1 MSDEDQEHEEDSTEE
16 ESLELVEIDKEAEA
30 DELDELEVDES
41 DEMDEMDE
49 VVEEKVPE
57 KGAYLVIGQ
66 GDFSTVMSNRG
77 ADDPGDN
84 TLSAPHAVCKFG
96 DMLFVSDWGNHRVL
110 VWDQFPEENGEPSN
124 VVLGQEDF
132 ADCLENRGFSTT
144 LDEMTSGLGDEDLDG
159 FTISKAEEDTLS
171 MPSGLCVIDG
181 KLYVV
186 DSGNHR
192 AARWNGIPSEDG
204 EPPSLVMGQDNLE
217 ENEANRQGL
226 VGSGSL
232 FFPAGI
238 CSGDD
243 QHVFIADKDNHRVLI
258 WKKIPFSDGWNA
270 DLSLGQPGMDDRDAN
285 RGDFENVQQDTLSFP
300 TGVCYDVENDK
311 VFVADQGNN
320 RVLIWNS
327 LPRDTGQPADVVI
340 GQEDFVSRSPNM
352 GKGERRA
359 SQDSLYFPNDVV
371 VGKTGFFV
379 SDSGNNRVLY
389 WKEVPTENGQPADM
403 VFGQSNFSDNN
414 YNRYGPANAST
425 LNDPYGLWLEEEE
438 NPEWV
443 PPDERT
449 EKNLEEAA
457 LDESSP
463 EEDAEETDTEEEGA
477 EENNT
482 EEEGVEEDNTEEEIP
497 EYLFKLFIAD
507 RGNSRVVVWN
517 ELPILRKEEEDE
529 EDDDEIEVEDANL
542 LIGEDEDDYPVE
554 EEDEDG
560 SPEELPA
567 V

>member
-1 MSDEDQEHEEDSTEE
+1 MSDEDQEHKEDSNEE
-16 ESLELVEIDKEAEA
+16 ESLELVETDEE

-41 DEMDEMDE
+41 EEVDELDE
-49 VVEEKVPE
+49 VVEEKAPE
-57 KGAYLVIGQ
+57 KGAYLIIGQ

-84 TLSAPHAVCKFG
+84 TLSAPQDVCRFG
-96 DMLFVSDWGNHRVL
+96 EMLFVADGGNHRVL

-144 LDEMTSGLGDEDLDG
+144 LDEMTSGLGDENLDG

-171 MPSGLCVIDG
+171 MPAGLCVIDG

-192 AARWNGIPSEDG
+192 VARWNGIPSDDG
-204 EPPSLVMGQDNLE
+204 EPPTLVMGQDNLE

-243 QHVFIADKDNHRVLI
+243 QHVFVADKDNHRVLI

-270 DLSLGQPGMDDRDAN
+270 DISLGQPGMDERDAN

-300 TGVCYDVENDK
+300 TGVFYDVENDK
-311 VFVADQGNN
+311 IFVVDQGNH

-340 GQEDFVSRSPNM
+340 GQKDFVSRSPNM
-352 GKGERRA
+352 GKGENRA
-359 SQDSLYFPNDVV
+359 SQDSMYFPRDVIA
-371 VGKTGFFV
+371 GKTGLFV

-389 WKEVPTENGQPADM
+389 WKEIPTENGQPADM
-403 VFGQSNFSDNN
+403 VFGQTNFFDNR
-414 YNRYGPANAST
+414 YNRNGTANAST

-438 NPEWV
+438 NPEWT
-443 PPDERT
+443 PPEESAL
-449 EKNLEEAA
+449 EKTQEEET

-463 EEDAEETDTEEEGA
+463 GEGA
-477 EENNT
+477 EEDT
-482 EEEGVEEDNTEEEIP
+482 AEEEIP

-507 RGNSRVVVWN
+507 RGNSRGAVWN
-517 ELPILRKEEEDE
+517 ELPVSSKAEDE
-529 EDDDEIEVEDANL
+529 YEDDQIEVEDPNL
-542 LIGEDEDDYPVE
+542 LIGEDEDDYSVD

-560 SPEELPA
+560 SPEELPSA
-567 V
+567 

>member
-1 MSDEDQEHEEDSTEE
+1 VGMSDEDQEHKEDSNEE
-16 ESLELVEIDKEAEA
+16 ESLELVETDEE

-41 DEMDEMDE
+41 EEVDELDE
-49 VVEEKVPE
+49 VVEEKAPE
-57 KGAYLVIGQ
+57 KGAYLIIGQ
-66 GDFSTVMSNRG
+66 GDFSTIMSNRG

-84 TLSAPHAVCKFG
+84 TLSAPQDICKFG
-96 DMLFVSDWGNHRVL
+96 EMLFVSDGGNHRVL

-144 LDEMTSGLGDEDLDG
+144 LDEMTSGLGDENLDG

-171 MPSGLCVIDG
+171 MPAGLCVIDG

-186 DSGNHR
+186 DGGNHR
-192 AARWNGIPSEDG
+192 VARWNGIPSDDG
-204 EPPSLVMGQDNLE
+204 EPPTLVMGQDNLE

-243 QHVFIADKDNHRVLI
+243 QHVFVADKDNHRVLI

-270 DLSLGQPGMDDRDAN
+270 DISLGQPGMDERDAN

-300 TGVCYDVENDK
+300 TGVFYDVENDK
-311 VFVADQGNN
+311 VFVVDQGNH

-340 GQEDFVSRSPNM
+340 GQKDFVSRSPNM
-352 GKGERRA
+352 GKGENRA
-359 SQDSLYFPNDVV
+359 SQDSMYFPRDVIA
-371 VGKTGFFV
+371 GKMGMFV

-389 WKEVPTENGQPADM
+389 WKEIPTENGQPADM
-403 VFGQSNFSDNN
+403 VFGQTNFYDNRH
-414 YNRYGPANAST
+414 NRNGQANAST

-438 NPEWV
+438 NPEWT
-443 PPDERT
+443 PPEESAL
-449 EKNLEEAA
+449 EKTQEEEI

-463 EEDAEETDTEEEGA
+463 EEGA
-477 EENNT
+477 EEDA
-482 EEEGVEEDNTEEEIP
+482 VEEEIP

-507 RGNSRVVVWN
+507 RGNSRVAVWN
-517 ELPILRKEEEDE
+517 ELPVTSKEEDE
-529 EDDDEIEVEDANL
+529 HEDDEIEIEDSNL
-542 LIGEDEDDYPVE
+542 LMGEDDYSVD
-554 EEDEDG
+554 EED
-560 SPEELPA
+560 SPPEELPS

>member
-1 MSDEDQEHEEDSTEE
+1 MLDADQEHKEDSNED
-16 ESLELVEIDKEAEA
+16 ESLELVETGDE
-30 DELDELEVDES
+30 ELDELEVDES
-41 DEMDEMDE
+41 DEVDELDE

-57 KGAYLVIGQ
+57 KGAYLIIGQ

-84 TLSAPHAVCKFG
+84 TLSAPQGVCKFG
-96 DMLFVSDWGNHRVL
+96 DMLFVSDAGNHRVM

-132 ADCLENRGFSTT
+132 ADCMENRGLSTT
-144 LDEMTSGLGDEDLDG
+144 LDEMTSGLGDENLDG

-171 MPSGLCVIDG
+171 LPAGLCVIEG

-192 AARWNGIPSEDG
+192 VARWNGIPSEDG
-204 EPPSLVMGQDNLE
+204 EPPTLVMGQDNLE

-232 FFPAGI
+232 FFPTGI

-243 QHVFIADKDNHRVLI
+243 QHVFVADKDNHRVLI
-258 WKKIPFSDGWNA
+258 WKKTPFSDGWNA
-270 DLSLGQPGMDDRDAN
+270 DLSLGQVGMDERDAN
-285 RGDFENVQQDTLSFP
+285 RGDFDNVQQDTLSFP
-300 TGVCYDVENDK
+300 TGVFYDEESGK
-311 VFVADQGNN
+311 VFVVDQGNN

-340 GQEDFVSRSPNM
+340 GQKDFVSRSPNM
-352 GKGERRA
+352 GKGENRA
-359 SQDSLYFPNDVV
+359 TQESMYFPRDVV
-371 VGKTGFFV
+371 AGRMGLFV

-389 WKEVPTENGQPADM
+389 WKEIPTENGQPADM
-403 VFGQSNFSDNN
+403 VFGQTNFFDNK
-414 YNRYGPANAST
+414 YNRHAQANAST

-438 NPEWV
+438 NPEWI
-443 PPDERT
+443 PPE
-449 EKNLEEAA
+449 ENAEEEAQEEA
-457 LDESSP
+457 SEEVLDQSP
-463 EEDAEETDTEEEGA
+463 TEDDAEDETA
-477 EENNT
+477 EEP
-482 EEEGVEEDNTEEEIP
+482 IP

-517 ELPILRKEEEDE
+517 ELPIISNEEDIDEDEQIEVEDPNLLIGDDDDDYLDEEDE
-529 EDDDEIEVEDANL
+529 E
-542 LIGEDEDDYPVE
+542 
-554 EEDEDG
+554 G
-560 SPEELPA
+560 SSKELPS

>member
-1 MSDEDQEHEEDSTEE
+1 MSDEDQEHKEDLNEE
-16 ESLELVEIDKEAEA
+16 ESLELVETDEE

-41 DEMDEMDE
+41 DELDELDE
-49 VVEEKVPE
+49 VVDEKIPE
-57 KGAYLVIGQ
+57 RGAYLIIGQ

-84 TLSAPHAVCKFG
+84 TLSAPQGVCKFG
-96 DMLFVSDWGNHRVL
+96 DMLFVSDAGNHRVL
-110 VWDQFPEENGEPSN
+110 VWDQFPEESGEPSN

-132 ADCLENRGFSTT
+132 ADCLENRGLSTT
-144 LDEMTSGLGDEDLDG
+144 LDEMTSGLGDENLDG
-159 FTISKAEEDTLS
+159 FTISKCEEDTLS
-171 MPSGLCVIDG
+171 MPAGLCVIDG

-192 AARWNGIPSEDG
+192 VARWNGIPSDDG
-204 EPPSLVMGQDNLE
+204 EPPTLVMGQDNLE

-232 FFPAGI
+232 FFPTGI

-243 QHVFIADKDNHRVLI
+243 QHVFVADKDNHRVLI

-270 DLSLGQPGMDDRDAN
+270 DISLGQPGMDERDAN
-285 RGDFENVQQDTLSFP
+285 RGDFENVQQDTMSFP
-300 TGVCYDVENDK
+300 TGVFYDVENDK
-311 VFVADQGNN
+311 VFVVDQGNN

-327 LPRDTGQPADVVI
+327 LPRDAGQPADVVI
-340 GQEDFVSRSPNM
+340 GQKDFVSRSPNM
-352 GKGERRA
+352 GKGEGRA
-359 SQDSLYFPNDVV
+359 SQESMYFPNDVV
-371 VGKTGFFV
+371 AGKTGFFV
-379 SDSGNNRVLY
+379 SDTGNNRVLY

-403 VFGQSNFSDNN
+403 VFGQANFFDNRH
-414 YNRYGPANAST
+414 NRNGQANATT

-443 PPDERT
+443 PPE
-449 EKNLEEAA
+449 ENALEETQEEET
-457 LDESSP
+457 LDESSSG
-463 EEDAEETDTEEEGA
+463 EGA
-477 EENNT
+477 
-482 EEEGVEEDNTEEEIP
+482 GEDTVEEEIP

-517 ELPILRKEEEDE
+517 ELPIPPTHEGEDYE
-529 EDDDEIEVEDANL
+529 GDQIEVEDPNL
-542 LIGEDEDDYPVE
+542 LIGDDDEEDEDD
-554 EEDEDG
+554 
-560 SPEELPA
+560 SPEELPS

>member
-1 MSDEDQEHEEDSTEE
+1 MSDEDQEHKEDSNEE
-16 ESLELVEIDKEAEA
+16 ESLELVETDEE

-41 DEMDEMDE
+41 DEVDELDE
-49 VVEEKVPE
+49 VVEEKAPE
-57 KGAYLVIGQ
+57 KGAYLIIGQ
-66 GDFSTVMSNRG
+66 GEFSTVMSNRG

-84 TLSAPHAVCKFG
+84 TLSAPQDICKFG
-96 DMLFVSDWGNHRVL
+96 EMLFVSDGGNHRVL

-132 ADCLENRGFSTT
+132 ADCMENRGLSTT
-144 LDEMTSGLGDEDLDG
+144 LDEMTSGLGDENLDG

-171 MPSGLCVIDG
+171 MPAGLCVIDG

-192 AARWNGIPSEDG
+192 VARWNGIPSDDG
-204 EPPSLVMGQDNLE
+204 EPPTLVMGQDNLE

-243 QHVFIADKDNHRVLI
+243 QHVFVADKDNHRVLI

-270 DLSLGQPGMDDRDAN
+270 DISLGQLGMDERDAN

-300 TGVCYDVENDK
+300 TGVFYDVENDK
-311 VFVADQGNN
+311 VFVVDQGNN

-340 GQEDFVSRSPNM
+340 GQKDFVSRSPNM
-352 GKGERRA
+352 GKGENRA
-359 SQDSLYFPNDVV
+359 SQDSMYFPRDVV
-371 VGKTGFFV
+371 AGKTGLFV

-389 WKEVPTENGQPADM
+389 WKEIPAENGQPADM
-403 VFGQSNFSDNN
+403 VFGQTNFFDNR
-414 YNRYGPANAST
+414 YNRYGTANAST

-438 NPEWV
+438 NPEWT
-443 PPDERT
+443 PPEESAL
-449 EKNLEEAA
+449 EKTQEEET

-463 EEDAEETDTEEEGA
+463 EEGA
-477 EENNT
+477 EE
-482 EEEGVEEDNTEEEIP
+482 DAAEEEIP

-507 RGNSRVVVWN
+507 RGNSRVAVWN
-517 ELPILRKEEEDE
+517 ELPVPSKEEDE
-529 EDDDEIEVEDANL
+529 YEDDQIEVEDPNL
-542 LIGEDEDDYPVE
+542 LIGEDEDDYSVD

-560 SPEELPA
+560 SPEELPSA
-567 V
+567 

>member
-1 MSDEDQEHEEDSTEE
+1 MSDEDQEHKEDSKED
-16 ESLELVEIDKEAEA
+16 ESLELVETDDEEE
-30 DELDELEVDES
+30 ELDELEVDES
-41 DEMDEMDE
+41 DEVDELDD
-49 VVEEKVPE
+49 VVEEKVAE
-57 KGAYLVIGQ
+57 KGAYLIIGQ

-84 TLSAPHAVCKFG
+84 TLSAPQGVCKFG
-96 DMLFVSDWGNHRVL
+96 DMLFVSDAGNHRVM

-132 ADCLENRGFSTT
+132 ADCMENRGLSTT
-144 LDEMTSGLGDEDLDG
+144 LDEMTSGLGDENLDG

-171 MPSGLCVIDG
+171 LPAGLCVIEG

-192 AARWNGIPSEDG
+192 VARWNGIPSEDG
-204 EPPSLVMGQDNLE
+204 EPPTLVMGQDNLE

-232 FFPAGI
+232 FFPTGI

-243 QHVFIADKDNHRVLI
+243 QHVFVADKDNHRVLI
-258 WKKIPFSDGWNA
+258 WKKTPFSDGWNA
-270 DLSLGQPGMDDRDAN
+270 DISLGQVGMDERDAN
-285 RGDFENVQQDTLSFP
+285 RGDFDNVQQDTLSFP
-300 TGVCYDVENDK
+300 TGVFYDEERDK
-311 VFVADQGNN
+311 VFVVDQGNN

-340 GQEDFVSRSPNM
+340 GQKDFVSRSPNM
-352 GKGERRA
+352 GKGENRA
-359 SQDSLYFPNDVV
+359 TQESMYFPRDVV
-371 VGKTGFFV
+371 AGNMGLFV

-403 VFGQSNFSDNN
+403 VFGQTNFFDNK
-414 YNRYGPANAST
+414 YNRHAKANAST

-438 NPEWV
+438 NPEWI
-443 PPDERT
+443 P
-449 EKNLEEAA
+449 
-457 LDESSP
+457 P
-463 EEDAEETDTEEEGA
+463 EE
-477 EENNT
+477 NT
-482 EEEGVEEDNTEEEIP
+482 EEEASEEVLDQSSTEDDAENETSEETIP

-517 ELPILRKEEEDE
+517 ELPIISNEEDIDEDEQIEVEDPNLLIGDDDDDYLDEEDE
-529 EDDDEIEVEDANL
+529 E
-542 LIGEDEDDYPVE
+542 
-554 EEDEDG
+554 G
-560 SPEELPA
+560 SSKELPA

>member
-1 MSDEDQEHEEDSTEE
+1 MSDEDQEHKEDSNEE
-16 ESLELVEIDKEAEA
+16 ESLELVETDEE

-41 DEMDEMDE
+41 EEVDELDE
-49 VVEEKVPE
+49 VVEEKAPE
-57 KGAYLVIGQ
+57 KGAYLIIGQ
-66 GDFSTVMSNRG
+66 GDFSTIMSNRG

-84 TLSAPHAVCKFG
+84 TLSAPQDIYKFG
-96 DMLFVSDWGNHRVL
+96 EMLFISDGGNHRVL

-144 LDEMTSGLGDEDLDG
+144 LDEMTSGLGDENLDG

-171 MPSGLCVIDG
+171 MPAGLCVIDG

-192 AARWNGIPSEDG
+192 VARWNGIPSDDG
-204 EPPSLVMGQDNLE
+204 EPPTLVMGQDNLE

-243 QHVFIADKDNHRVLI
+243 QHVFVADKDNHRVLI

-270 DLSLGQPGMDDRDAN
+270 DISLGQLGMDERDAN

-300 TGVCYDVENDK
+300 TGVLYDVENDK
-311 VFVADQGNN
+311 VFVVDQGNN

-340 GQEDFVSRSPNM
+340 GQKDFVSRSPNM
-352 GKGERRA
+352 GKGENRA
-359 SQDSLYFPNDVV
+359 SQDSMYFPRDVIA
-371 VGKTGFFV
+371 GKMGVFV

-389 WKEVPTENGQPADM
+389 WKEIPTENGQPADM
-403 VFGQSNFSDNN
+403 VFGQTNFYDNRH
-414 YNRYGPANAST
+414 NRNGQANAST

-438 NPEWV
+438 NPEWT
-443 PPDERT
+443 PPEESAL
-449 EKNLEEAA
+449 EKTQEEEI

-463 EEDAEETDTEEEGA
+463 EEGA
-477 EENNT
+477 EE
-482 EEEGVEEDNTEEEIP
+482 DAAEEEIP

-517 ELPILRKEEEDE
+517 ELPVTSKEEDE
-529 EDDDEIEVEDANL
+529 HEDDEIEIEDSNL
-542 LIGEDEDDYPVE
+542 LIGEDDYSED
-554 EEDEDG
+554 EED
-560 SPEELPA
+560 SPPEELPS

>member
-1 MSDEDQEHEEDSTEE
+1 MSDEDQEHKEDSNEE
-16 ESLELVEIDKEAEA
+16 ESLELVETDEE

-41 DEMDEMDE
+41 EEVDELDE
-49 VVEEKVPE
+49 VVEEKAPE
-57 KGAYLVIGQ
+57 KGAYLIIGQ
-66 GDFSTVMSNRG
+66 GDFSTIMSNRG

-84 TLSAPHAVCKFG
+84 TLSAPQDIYKFG
-96 DMLFVSDWGNHRVL
+96 EMLFVSDGGNHRVL

-144 LDEMTSGLGDEDLDG
+144 LDEMTSGLGDENLDG

-171 MPSGLCVIDG
+171 MPAGLCVIDG

-192 AARWNGIPSEDG
+192 VARWNGIPSDDG
-204 EPPSLVMGQDNLE
+204 EPPTLVMGQDNLE

-243 QHVFIADKDNHRVLI
+243 QHVFVADKDNHRVLI

-270 DLSLGQPGMDDRDAN
+270 DISLGQLGMDERDAN

-300 TGVCYDVENDK
+300 TGVLYDVENDK
-311 VFVADQGNN
+311 VFVVDQGNN

-340 GQEDFVSRSPNM
+340 GQKDFVSRSPNM
-352 GKGERRA
+352 GKGENRA
-359 SQDSLYFPNDVV
+359 SQDSMYFPRDVIA
-371 VGKTGFFV
+371 GKMGVFV

-389 WKEVPTENGQPADM
+389 WKEIPTENGQPADM
-403 VFGQSNFSDNN
+403 VFGQTNFYDNRH
-414 YNRYGPANAST
+414 NRNGQANAST

-438 NPEWV
+438 NPEWT
-443 PPDERT
+443 PPEESAL
-449 EKNLEEAA
+449 EKTQEEEI

-463 EEDAEETDTEEEGA
+463 EEGA
-477 EENNT
+477 EE
-482 EEEGVEEDNTEEEIP
+482 DAAEEEIP

-517 ELPILRKEEEDE
+517 ELPVTSKEEDE
-529 EDDDEIEVEDANL
+529 HEDDAIEIEDSNL
-542 LIGEDEDDYPVE
+542 LIGEDDYSED
-554 EEDEDG
+554 EED
-560 SPEELPA
+560 SPPEELPS

>member
-1 MSDEDQEHEEDSTEE
+1 GMSDEDQEHKEDSNEE
-16 ESLELVEIDKEAEA
+16 ESLELVETDEE

-41 DEMDEMDE
+41 EEVDELDE
-49 VVEEKVPE
+49 VVEEKAPE
-57 KGAYLVIGQ
+57 KGAYLIIGQ

-84 TLSAPHAVCKFG
+84 TLSAPQDICRFG
-96 DMLFVSDWGNHRVL
+96 EMLFVSDGGNHRVL

-132 ADCLENRGFSTT
+132 ADCMENRGLSTT
-144 LDEMTSGLGDEDLDG
+144 LDEMTSGLGDENLDG

-171 MPSGLCVIDG
+171 MPAGLCVIDG

-192 AARWNGIPSEDG
+192 VARWNGIPSDDG
-204 EPPSLVMGQDNLE
+204 EPPTLVMGQDNLE

-243 QHVFIADKDNHRVLI
+243 QHVFVADKDNHRVLI

-270 DLSLGQPGMDDRDAN
+270 DISLGQLGMDERDAN

-300 TGVCYDVENDK
+300 TGVFYDVENDK
-311 VFVADQGNN
+311 VFVVDQGNN

-340 GQEDFVSRSPNM
+340 GQKDFVSRSPNM
-352 GKGERRA
+352 GKGENRA
-359 SQDSLYFPNDVV
+359 SQDSMYFPRDVV
-371 VGKTGFFV
+371 AGKTGLFV

-389 WKEVPTENGQPADM
+389 WKEIPAENGQPADM
-403 VFGQSNFSDNN
+403 VFGQTNFFDNR
-414 YNRYGPANAST
+414 YNRNGTANAST

-438 NPEWV
+438 NPEWT
-443 PPDERT
+443 PPEESAL
-449 EKNLEEAA
+449 EKTQEEEI

-463 EEDAEETDTEEEGA
+463 EEGA
-477 EENNT
+477 EE
-482 EEEGVEEDNTEEEIP
+482 DAAEEEIP

-507 RGNSRVVVWN
+507 RGNSRVAVWN
-517 ELPILRKEEEDE
+517 ELPVSSKEEDE
-529 EDDDEIEVEDANL
+529 HEDDEIEIEDPNL
-542 LIGEDEDDYPVE
+542 LIGEDEDDYSVD
-554 EEDEDG
+554 EED
-560 SPEELPA
+560 SPPEELPS

>member
-1 MSDEDQEHEEDSTEE
+1 VFGGVGMSDEDQEHKEDSNEE
-16 ESLELVEIDKEAEA
+16 ESLELVETDEE

-41 DEMDEMDE
+41 EEVDELDE
-49 VVEEKVPE
+49 VVEEKAPE
-57 KGAYLVIGQ
+57 KGAYLIIGQ
-66 GDFSTVMSNRG
+66 GDFSTIMSNRG

-84 TLSAPHAVCKFG
+84 TLSAPQDIYKFG
-96 DMLFVSDWGNHRVL
+96 EMLFISDGGNHRVL

-144 LDEMTSGLGDEDLDG
+144 LDEMTSGLGDENLDG

-171 MPSGLCVIDG
+171 MPAGLCVIDG

-192 AARWNGIPSEDG
+192 VARWNGIPSDDG
-204 EPPSLVMGQDNLE
+204 EPPTLVMGQDNLE

-243 QHVFIADKDNHRVLI
+243 QHVFVADKDNHRVLI

-270 DLSLGQPGMDDRDAN
+270 DISLGQLGMDERDAN

-300 TGVCYDVENDK
+300 TGVLYDVENDK
-311 VFVADQGNN
+311 VFVVDQGNN

-340 GQEDFVSRSPNM
+340 GQKDFVSRSPNM
-352 GKGERRA
+352 GKGENRA
-359 SQDSLYFPNDVV
+359 SQDSMYFPRDVIA
-371 VGKTGFFV
+371 GKMGVFV

-389 WKEVPTENGQPADM
+389 WKEIPTENGQPADM
-403 VFGQSNFSDNN
+403 VFGQTNFYDNRH
-414 YNRYGPANAST
+414 NRNGQANAST

-438 NPEWV
+438 NPEWT
-443 PPDERT
+443 PPEESAL
-449 EKNLEEAA
+449 EKTQEEEI

-463 EEDAEETDTEEEGA
+463 EEGA
-477 EENNT
+477 EE
-482 EEEGVEEDNTEEEIP
+482 DAAEEEIP

-517 ELPILRKEEEDE
+517 ELPVTSKEEDE
-529 EDDDEIEVEDANL
+529 HEDDAIEIEDSNL
-542 LIGEDEDDYPVE
+542 LIGEDDYSED
-554 EEDEDG
+554 EED
-560 SPEELPA
+560 SPPEELPS

>member
-1 MSDEDQEHEEDSTEE
+1 MSDEDQENEKEADEG
-16 ESLELVEIDKEAEA
+16 ESLELVEV
-30 DELDELEVDES
+30 DEDEEIDELEVDED
-41 DEMDEMDE
+41 DELDESDE

-57 KGAYLVIGQ
+57 KGAYLIIGQ

-84 TLSAPHAVCKFG
+84 TLSAPHAICKFG
-96 DMLFVSDWGNHRVL
+96 DMLFVSDGGNHRVL
-110 VWDQFPEENGEPSN
+110 IWDQFPEEMGEPSN

-132 ADCLENRGFSTT
+132 ADCLENRGLSTT
-144 LDEMTSGLGDEDLDG
+144 LDEMTSGLGDENLDG

-171 MPSGLCVIDG
+171 MPAGLSVIDG

-192 AARWNGIPSEDG
+192 VARWNGIPSDDG
-204 EPPSLVMGQDNLE
+204 EPPTLVMGQDNLE
-217 ENEANRQGL
+217 QNEANREGL

-232 FFPAGI
+232 FFPTGI

-243 QHVFIADKDNHRVLI
+243 QHVFVADKDNHRVLI

-270 DLSLGQPGMDDRDAN
+270 DLCLGQKDMDERDAN
-285 RGDFENVQQDTLSFP
+285 RGDFDNVLQDTLSFP
-300 TGVCYDVENDK
+300 TGVFYDVENDK
-311 VFVADQGNN
+311 VFVVDQGNN

-327 LPRDTGQPADVVI
+327 LPRDNGQPADVVI
-340 GQEDFVSRSPNM
+340 GQKDFVSRSPNM
-352 GKGERRA
+352 GKGENRA
-359 SQDSLYFPNDVV
+359 DQGSLYFPNDVV
-371 VGKTGFFV
+371 AGKTGFFV

-403 VFGQSNFSDNN
+403 VFGQSNFHDNRH
-414 YNRYGPANAST
+414 NRYTKANAAT

-438 NPEWV
+438 NPDWV
-443 PPDERT
+443 P
-449 EKNLEEAA
+449 LEERPEKKPAEES

-463 EEDAEETDTEEEGA
+463 EG
-477 EENNT
+477 
-482 EEEGVEEDNTEEEIP
+482 GVEEDNADEYIP

-507 RGNSRVVVWN
+507 RGNSRVAVWN
-517 ELPILRKEEEDE
+517 ELPIMPEEEDKE
-529 EDDDEIEVEDANL
+529 QDDFIEIEDANL
-542 LIGEDEDDYPVE
+542 LIGEDEDDDYLA
-554 EEDEDG
+554 DEDDDQAT
-560 SPEELPA
+560 PTEELPS